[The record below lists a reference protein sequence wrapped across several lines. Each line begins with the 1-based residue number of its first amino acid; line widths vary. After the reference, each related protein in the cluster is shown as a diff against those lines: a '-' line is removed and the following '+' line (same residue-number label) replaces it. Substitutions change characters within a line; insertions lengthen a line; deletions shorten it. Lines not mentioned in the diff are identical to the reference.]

1 MWLEKLTTILTSC
14 NETETLGASFLSS
27 FFEREGEKIALK
39 LNTLFSPP
47 FFAVGLGWG
56 RVWMSSFIQ
65 ESFSVCFLPGPSL
78 PAEIQ
83 VYNGKLVP
91 LLVLLVGNC
100 YEITVISP
108 FS

>member
-1 MWLEKLTTILTSC
+1 
-14 NETETLGASFLSS
+14 
-27 FFEREGEKIALK
+27 
-39 LNTLFSPP
+39 
-47 FFAVGLGWG
+47 
-56 RVWMSSFIQ
+56 MSSFIQ
-65 ESFSVCFLPGPSL
+65 ESLSVCLFLPGPSL

>member
-1 MWLEKLTTILTSC
+1 
-14 NETETLGASFLSS
+14 
-27 FFEREGEKIALK
+27 
-39 LNTLFSPP
+39 
-47 FFAVGLGWG
+47 
-56 RVWMSSFIQ
+56 MSSFIQ
-65 ESFSVCFLPGPSL
+65 ESISVCFFLPGPSL